1 MANPAALLHG
11 LEPLVLLRG
20 PVTFWSGIK
29 WIFAHPKYL
38 FLGLLPAVFSGLI
51 LGTAVLILVLSSG
64 AIAGLLGPV
73 VAGLWAWLATTI
85 VIGVQI
91 ALIAGGV
98 VLGYVLFVAVTLAVG
113 DPIYSKIAEEIAVEK
128 GGAFP
133 DAPWSVGIKDALKLA
148 GKGIVVALVAFILGL
163 IPAVGGILSFAVTW
177 IFVPFFL
184 AEDLLGRTL
193 VPSLLDSQRKAEL
206 LKKDKGPVWA
216 FGALCQLIFTVP
228 ILSVIFMPAS
238 VAGASLLAQ
247 EMLEKAKDETREQ

>member
-1 MANPAALLHG
+1 MTNPALILQG

-20 PVTFWSGIK
+20 PATFWKGIK

-51 LGTAVLILVLSSG
+51 IGFAVLILALSSG
-64 AIAGLLGPV
+64 AIASFLGPIT
-73 VAGLWAWLATTI
+73 AGLWAWLATTI
-85 VIGVQI
+85 IIGFQV

-98 VLGYVLFVAVTLAVG
+98 VLGYVLFVAVTLAIG
-113 DPIYSKIAEEIAVEK
+113 DPIYSKIAMEIAAEN
-128 GGAFP
+128 GGELP
-133 DAPWSVGIKDALKLA
+133 EAPWSVGIKDALKLA
-148 GKGIVVALVAFILGL
+148 GKGFLVAILAFFIGL
-163 IPAVGGILSFAVTW
+163 IPAVGGILSFVISW
-177 IFVPFFL
+177 LFVPFFL

-193 VPSLLDSQRKAEL
+193 VPNLLDPARKSEL

-216 FGALCQLIFTVP
+216 FGALCQLIFTIP

-247 EMLEKAKDETREQ
+247 EMLRKPSEVEQ